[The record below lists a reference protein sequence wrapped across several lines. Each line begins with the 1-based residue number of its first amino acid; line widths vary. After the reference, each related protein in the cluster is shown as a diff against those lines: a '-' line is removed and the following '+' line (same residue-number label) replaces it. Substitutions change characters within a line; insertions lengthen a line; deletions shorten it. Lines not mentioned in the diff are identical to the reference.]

1 MTKSENKNVVEVHGC
16 IVCARIFNILA
27 VYSPGDKLVDCIVT
41 SSPGAHIVLDEHQPL
56 VACDTHTEEEI
67 TTAYIRWQSRHG
79 KESGNEQ
86 EDE

>member
-16 IVCARIFNILA
+16 IVCARTFNILA
-27 VYSPGDKLVDCIVT
+27 VYSPDGRLVDCSVT
-41 SSPGAHIVLDEHQPL
+41 SSGGHIVKDAQQPL
-56 VACDTHTEEEI
+56 VSCDTHTKEEI

-79 KESGNEQ
+79 KESGDEQ